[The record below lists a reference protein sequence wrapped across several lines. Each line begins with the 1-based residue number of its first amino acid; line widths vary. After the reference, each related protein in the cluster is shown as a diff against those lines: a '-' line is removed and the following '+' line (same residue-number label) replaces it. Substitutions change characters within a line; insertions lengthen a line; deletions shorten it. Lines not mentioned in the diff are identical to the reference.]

1 VAIGY
6 VQADVAADAL
16 TVQYARRE
24 PVATRGKT
32 QTTAYLTRTCGQ
44 VVAQLLV
51 GFGMNGRE
59 YNGSFASGLSF
70 SAVCAILAVPSVL
83 MVPISWYLVE
93 EPKLVGTPN
102 TGNKGTRFVPL
113 TGNAKGD
120 TKQAKAADA
129 PTAPHPADDADETP
143 WTLRSYCST
152 AGELLK
158 SGLLFEVV
166 CYSFFS
172 AVIGGIGTTAGAEV
186 QRVWADVENLPNQ
199 LFTMAGHFL
208 FMLGLWIMR
217 ARYLGA
223 SWRVVIA
230 TTLVVTNLIDMPFTF
245 CTIFNVVRNQYFFL
259 DDALLTSIPSAM
271 NFVVATYVMVEVA
284 EPGTEGI
291 TYGMLTTAANVGGP
305 VATGL
310 SNWLFGY
317 WDPSLSESSNYV
329 KDAQSFRN
337 EVANS
342 YWLTYGF
349 AFASLAF
356 LPLLPNQKADT
367 QARKASRPRGT
378 PYAVASVSLIA
389 LAIAYSFTVS
399 MLTVFPATSCL
410 QIAGGEGCDLA
421 DGDR

>member
-1 VAIGY
+1 
-6 VQADVAADAL
+6 
-16 TVQYARRE
+16 
-24 PVATRGKT
+24 
-32 QTTAYLTRTCGQ
+32 
-44 VVAQLLV
+44 
-51 GFGMNGRE
+51 MNGRE

-245 CTIFNVVRNQYFFL
+245 CTIFNVVRNQVRPH
-259 DDALLTSIPSAM
+259 AAAPHTRSRTSRHLTHLRHPR
-271 NFVVATYVMVEVA
+271 
-284 EPGTEGI
+284 
-291 TYGMLTTAANVGGP
+291 P
-305 VATGL
+305 VATATPAAL
-310 SNWLFGY
+310 
-317 WDPSLSESSNYV
+317 V
-329 KDAQSFRN
+329 RR
-337 EVANS
+337 V
-342 YWLTYGF
+342 
-349 AFASLAF
+349 
-356 LPLLPNQKADT
+356 
-367 QARKASRPRGT
+367 ASRPMRRTANGPRAKPT
-378 PYAVASVSLIA
+378 SGKRRPTC
-389 LAIAYSFTVS
+389 TV
-399 MLTVFPATSCL
+399 LFP
-410 QIAGGEGCDLA
+410 
-421 DGDR
+421 